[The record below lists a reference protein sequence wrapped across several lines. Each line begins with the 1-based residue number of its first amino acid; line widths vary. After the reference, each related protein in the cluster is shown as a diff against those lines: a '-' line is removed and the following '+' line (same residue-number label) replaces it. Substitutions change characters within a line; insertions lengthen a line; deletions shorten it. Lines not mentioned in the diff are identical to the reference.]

1 MDPDKDKKIS
11 TLTTKDR
18 RWWIIRFYDK
28 RVLKFVFI
36 DLKTR
41 DYAVAQQLYKRWLFD
56 KSEGATISAPRPV
69 MGMSVHRAIF
79 DFIFA
84 PDITN
89 NKNLEDVSA
98 IHEQLV
104 RGFGHKSI
112 QQINEEDCRIY
123 AERRRSE
130 LICRDIEEI
139 ALREIHRRIRRE
151 LKQLRSIARYARRWQ
166 RITANDMPD
175 IQLNRIPTHMNYREM
190 MGPIRT
196 TGRKRAGRLGAW
208 ASVQEMMFRYR
219 VQHYKAPTGS

>member
-1 MDPDKDKKIS
+1 
-11 TLTTKDR
+11 
-18 RWWIIRFYDK
+18 
-28 RVLKFVFI
+28 
-36 DLKTR
+36 
-41 DYAVAQQLYKRWLFD
+41 
-56 KSEGATISAPRPV
+56 

-130 LICRDIEEI
+130 L
-139 ALREIHRRIRRE
+139 AL
-151 LKQLRSIARYARRWQ
+151 LWQ
-166 RITANDMPD
+166 IFR
-175 IQLNRIPTHMNYREM
+175 
-190 MGPIRT
+190 
-196 TGRKRAGRLGAW
+196 RAGIFGIPAARFA
-208 ASVQEMMFRYR
+208 
-219 VQHYKAPTGS
+219 